1 MKNTLEFLLLNK
13 GLSKAELAS
22 KIGVSRQT
30 INNVVKGK
38 SPSLEVAIMIAQYFG
53 KEVTDIFSAKNVK
66 HVAQRKNNKTA

>member
-1 MKNTLEFLLLNK
+1 MKNTVEFLLATK

-38 SPSLEVAIMIAQYFG
+38 TPSLEVAIAISNFFG
-53 KEVTDIFSAKNVK
+53 KDVK
-66 HVAQRKNNKTA
+66 DVFLAPIVKQVVQKKKITA

>member
-66 HVAQRKNNKTA
+66 HVVLKKGKTA